1 MEEFGAAELGDR
13 RRVARL
19 VRMASALLAHTAG
32 TITQAFGTPRERRG
46 AFDFLASVA
55 VTVLALTQAI
65 WTACARRCADF
76 EWVYVPIDGSSLAL
90 RDPFSTRGTGA
101 VGTLTAGGRGLQ
113 VMTAIAVSPGGV
125 GLGLC
130 GQHFWRRALTR
141 IKDTRARRKFAQ
153 KESRFWVDVANQV
166 LAAFSTAKVRCVPW
180 FQLDRG
186 GDIGDVLLYAVDHDW
201 RITVRAS
208 YNRRLCHGGSVPYL
222 WPTVLKQPVLGRY
235 ALAVPEGTRRRAR
248 TATMSVRACTV
259 TLRLKDQ
266 WTKKVR
272 VVTVGAVLTR
282 EVHTTPHGETPLEWM
297 LLTTAPRATFADARR
312 VIEGYSQRWKVELFQ
327 NLWKSGRGEVEAT
340 RLHEGDRIQKW
351 ATILGSVAMR
361 TLQLTYQ
368 ARETPE
374 APADEMLSR
383 DEIDAAILLR
393 EPKGYTV
400 GDVPPLGLAVRWI
413 AEIGGFMNHGK
424 DAPPGKL
431 VVGRGLDRI
440 AGAVTVLEAQRRLKS
455 KPKVKR

>member
-1 MEEFGAAELGDR
+1 M
-13 RRVARL
+13 
-19 VRMASALLAHTAG
+19 
-32 TITQAFGTPRERRG
+32 
-46 AFDFLASVA
+46 
-55 VTVLALTQAI
+55 
-65 WTACARRCADF
+65 
-76 EWVYVPIDGSSLAL
+76 
-90 RDPFSTRGTGA
+90 
-101 VGTLTAGGRGLQ
+101 
-113 VMTAIAVSPGGV
+113 
-125 GLGLC
+125 
-130 GQHFWRRALTR
+130 
-141 IKDTRARRKFAQ
+141 
-153 KESRFWVDVANQV
+153 

-282 EVHTTPHGETPLEWM
+282 EVHDAARGD
-297 LLTTAPRATFADARR
+297 AAGVDAADDGAAGDLRGR
-312 VIEGYSQRWKVELFQ
+312 PPGDRGLQSRWKVELFH
-327 NLWKSGRGEVEAT
+327 NLWKSGRCEVEAT

-361 TLQLTYQ
+361 TLQLAYQ
-368 ARETPE
+368 ARETPRR
-374 APADEMLSR
+374 LRTRCSR
-383 DEIDAAILLR
+383 ATRSTRRSCCASPR
-393 EPKGYTV
+393 GYTV

-413 AEIGGFMNHGK
+413 AEIGG
-424 DAPPGKL
+424 
-431 VVGRGLDRI
+431 
-440 AGAVTVLEAQRRLKS
+440 S
-455 KPKVKR
+455 

>member
-1 MEEFGAAELGDR
+1 M
-13 RRVARL
+13 
-19 VRMASALLAHTAG
+19 
-32 TITQAFGTPRERRG
+32 
-46 AFDFLASVA
+46 
-55 VTVLALTQAI
+55 
-65 WTACARRCADF
+65 
-76 EWVYVPIDGSSLAL
+76 
-90 RDPFSTRGTGA
+90 
-101 VGTLTAGGRGLQ
+101 
-113 VMTAIAVSPGGV
+113 
-125 GLGLC
+125 
-130 GQHFWRRALTR
+130 
-141 IKDTRARRKFAQ
+141 
-153 KESRFWVDVANQV
+153 
-166 LAAFSTAKVRCVPW
+166 
-180 FQLDRG
+180 
-186 GDIGDVLLYAVDHDW
+186 
-201 RITVRAS
+201 
-208 YNRRLCHGGSVPYL
+208 
-222 WPTVLKQPVLGRY
+222 
-235 ALAVPEGTRRRAR
+235 
-248 TATMSVRACTV
+248 

-312 VIEGYSQRWKVELFQ
+312 VIEGYSQRWKVELFH
-327 NLWKSGRGEVEAT
+327 NLWKSGRCEVEAT

-351 ATILGSVAMR
+351 ATIPGECVAMR

-368 ARETPE
+368 AREPPRRLRT
-374 APADEMLSR
+374 S
-383 DEIDAAILLR
+383 AARATRSTRRSMLR